1 MNANT
6 HFSIVTFGNPSYGRT
21 RSFYLSRER
30 AIADAR
36 ALGGGS
42 LSAVRVVACPT
53 RREAIDADISGS
65 HPVVWT
71 R

>member
-1 MNANT
+1 MVFA
-6 HFSIVTFGNPSYGRT
+6 IVTFGSPSYGRV
-21 RSFYLSRER
+21 RSYYRSRER
-30 AIADAR
+30 AVIDAQ

-53 RREAIDADISGS
+53 RREAINADISGS